1 MGKQRSNFEEETCT
15 VKALLY
21 LWSFLATKIN
31 GSTLPPP
38 VDQNTNKT
46 TIAPN
51 KETMLEDAISKDH
64 LNVSKARG
72 SLMSDI
78 KKCQGGACL
87 QPVNEDILNSDALEN
102 TTKIVDLRKT
112 ETPDLS
118 SNSSKT
124 SSSKNITES
133 PVDHLNVSDA
143 RANLMD
149 DIKSCAGGKCLKSTH
164 SGNKNSTT
172 TQKKVVPSLSPVKDI
187 SGDQKVYMCECV
199 KFHGWSFFGGI
210 VVTILTAAIAFVGIK
225 YYKTKKIQNQNY
237 NLM

>member
-1 MGKQRSNFEEETCT
+1 MYCKSI
-15 VKALLY
+15 ALFVAIFGSL
-21 LWSFLATKIN
+21 LATKIN

-51 KETMLEDAISKDH
+51 NETMVEDAISKDH
-64 LNVSKARG
+64 LNVSEARG
-72 SLMSDI
+72 NLMSDI

-87 QPVNEDILNSDALEN
+87 QPVNKEIINSDELEN
-102 TTKIVDLRKT
+102 TTKKADLRNT

-124 SSSKNITES
+124 LSSKNIIES

-149 DIKSCAGGKCLKSTH
+149 DIKSCNGGKCLKSTD
-164 SGNKNSTT
+164 SGNKNSTA
-172 TQKKVVPSLSPVKDI
+172 TQKKVVPSSSPVKDI
-187 SGDQKVYMCECV
+187 SKEEKVYMCECV
-199 KFHGWSFFGGI
+199 QFHGWSFFGGI